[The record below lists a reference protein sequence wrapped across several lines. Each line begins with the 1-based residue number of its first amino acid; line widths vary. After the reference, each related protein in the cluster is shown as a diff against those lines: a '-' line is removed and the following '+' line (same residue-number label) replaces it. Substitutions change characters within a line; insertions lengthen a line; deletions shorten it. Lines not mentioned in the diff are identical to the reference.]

1 MPPATIESLQR
12 RRTVA
17 MGFAAGACAL
27 GVVLQLWLFYGGAS
41 SLIDSHLLQN
51 ALAFGVLGSITTVLV
66 VILGVWAPTHDRI
79 VQALRTKIR
88 LKHLPTAD
96 DSFASGP
103 VWHTTPP
110 PRHHLH

>member
-27 GVVLQLWLFYGGAS
+27 GAVLQLWLFYGGAS
-41 SLIDSHLLQN
+41 SLIDLHLLQN

-88 LKHLPTAD
+88 VKHPPAAD

-103 VWHTTPP
+103 VRHTTPP

>member
-1 MPPATIESLQR
+1 MPPVTIKSLQR
-12 RRTVA
+12 RRTLA
-17 MGFAAGACAL
+17 MGFAAGACVL
-27 GVVLQLWLFYGGAS
+27 GVVLQLWLFYGSAF
-41 SLIDSHLLQN
+41 SLLDAHLLQN
-51 ALAFGVLGSITTVLV
+51 ALAFGVLGAITTVLV
-66 VILGVWAPTHDRI
+66 VIRGVWAPTHDRI

-88 LKHLPTAD
+88 VKHPPTAD